1 MVELYNNLDGKN
13 LCNIFAS
20 VIVNKIN
27 DSCVDAITE
36 ITVVNVRSFFIIK
49 GKTSSTIVLNL
60 SDIIRDFYEK
70 LNKDVGP
77 MYIEHKEK
85 KYPSLIKKSSL
96 DELKFNLKID
106 NKNKF
111 LFFDCDRKASGQVL
125 DFLISKFDKYKII
138 NSDFSNEIYIS
149 DRVYGLS
156 NDEKYYNLLLM
167 YITNHLFMKGIS
179 TMVDFCIYKIGDS
192 DVNFKING
200 GEFIV
205 KQEWLESLILDVFP
219 FNLVILKTKF
229 NLDMHSCETNE
240 DFIYEWKRLD
250 LLNELLLV

>member
-77 MYIEHKEK
+77 IKVFDLIFYGENNIEENLYIEHKEK
-85 KYPSLIKKSSL
+85 RYPSLIKKSSL
-96 DELKFNLKID
+96 
-106 NKNKF
+106 
-111 LFFDCDRKASGQVL
+111 
-125 DFLISKFDKYKII
+125 
-138 NSDFSNEIYIS
+138 
-149 DRVYGLS
+149 
-156 NDEKYYNLLLM
+156 EK
-167 YITNHLFMKGIS
+167 
-179 TMVDFCIYKIGDS
+179 
-192 DVNFKING
+192 
-200 GEFIV
+200 
-205 KQEWLESLILDVFP
+205 
-219 FNLVILKTKF
+219 
-229 NLDMHSCETNE
+229 
-240 DFIYEWKRLD
+240 
-250 LLNELLLV
+250 